1 MQRSREREKRP
12 VTSDEPAVRAGY
24 ADRVTTE
31 AASEPQSQRDW
42 WLRTLLVLQAPRAVF
57 AALRDESQDA
67 VEARQE
73 PVTALVFLA
82 GIAGVLLAPRF
93 GRLYDDPEVDAL
105 LVVVIAVAAGG
116 IYAFF
121 SYWVLGWA
129 LSLGVRAVGGDA
141 PARRCRH
148 VLAFA
153 VAPLA
158 LSLVLVWPLRLGV
171 YGGDVFRSG
180 GADSGTGGEIF
191 AWLLLAFVLWSLALL
206 VVGIRTVQRWTW
218 VRAAGASAFA
228 IALLAFVVGA
238 WRVVGGGE

>member
-1 MQRSREREKRP
+1 MNATAAAAAGDQR
-12 VTSDEPAVRAGY
+12 A
-24 ADRVTTE
+24 
-31 AASEPQSQRDW
+31 W

-57 AALRDESQDA
+57 AAVRDESPEA

-73 PVTALVFLA
+73 PVTALIFLA
-82 GIAGVLLAPRF
+82 GVAGVLLAPRF

-105 LVVVIAVAAGG
+105 LVVVIAIAAGG

-129 LSLGVRAVGGDA
+129 LSLGVRAAGGEA

-158 LSLVLVWPLRLGV
+158 LSLLVVWPLRLAV

-180 GADSGTGGEIF
+180 GADSGTGGQIF
-191 AWLLLAFVLWSLALL
+191 DWLALAFVVWSFALL
-206 VVGIRTVQRWTW
+206 VVGMRTVQRWTW
-218 VRAAGASAFA
+218 ARAAGASAFA
-228 IALLAFVVGA
+228 IGLVALVIAG
-238 WRVVGGGE
+238 WRVLGGLGGGE